1 MNTLKHYLKDS
12 WILTDWLV
20 RCQRPAIHHRILTTI
35 ALAGSAQ
42 QVAPFGPGNKRPAL
56 TTKTASES
64 FRFEWE

>member
-35 ALAGSAQ
+35 A
-42 QVAPFGPGNKRPAL
+42 APAAHKVVPFVPGNKRPAL